1 MTLKLLGNS
10 KRGLIFIVS
19 APAGTG
25 KTTLIDMLKNE
36 FDCVIQSVSFTT
48 RQPRDN
54 EINGV
59 HYNFISESE
68 FKEKIKEGEFLEY
81 VYLFNNYYGT
91 SKKWLEEQVN
101 KGKYVVLVID
111 TQGAQVVRKKI
122 PHTSIFIMPPS
133 IIELRRRITDRQTE
147 NVKSIE
153 QRLDHAQTEIETST
167 SYDYIIVND
176 DLNIAYEV
184 LRSIFIAEEHKVNQH
199 KILK

>member
-10 KRGLIFIVS
+10 RRGLIFIVS

-25 KTTLIDMLKNE
+25 KTTLIDMLKKE

-48 RQPRDN
+48 RQPREN
-54 EINGV
+54 EIDGV
-59 HYNFISESE
+59 HYNFISEEE
-68 FKEKIKEGEFLEY
+68 FKNSIKEGEFLEY
-81 VYLFNNYYGT
+81 VNLFNNYYGT
-91 SKKWLEEQVN
+91 SKKWLEEQVDN
-101 KGKYVVLVID
+101 GKYVVLVID
-111 TQGAQVVRKKI
+111 TQGAQTVRKKI

-133 IIELRRRITDRQTE
+133 LTELRRRITDRQTE

-176 DLNIAYEV
+176 NLKTAYEV
-184 LRSIFIAEEHKVNQH
+184 LRSVFIAEEHKVNHH
-199 KILK
+199 KIL